1 MLAKVG
7 AYGFL
12 RVVLPLFPDATVEFQ
27 EVILVIALASILYGS
42 VMAFTQTNVRLIAGY
57 SSVAQLG
64 FITAGI
70 FALRADGADGA
81 ILQMV
86 NHGLVV
92 APLFVIVAILVERTG
107 TEDLRE
113 MGGMALRAPVLAALF
128 LIVTLATLAM
138 PGLGQLHRRVLH
150 PQRPLPGEDRL
161 RLRRDHRR
169 RDVGLLRAAPLP
181 ARRCTTAS
189 PRASPRVRSAGATA
203 SSSAPL
209 VLCILGLALYPQ
221 LILQR
226 TAPTPAC
233 RTRVDVAWISGLGV
247 DYSLGIDGLNLFLI
261 LLTAVLWVGGIAF
274 AAFREQE
281 RPQLFFFLMLVA
293 ETATLGSFLA
303 QDLLLFVL
311 FFDFMLVPFYFL
323 FGSWGSDRE
332 GGPTAAAATLKMMI
346 YTLIGSL
353 LMLVAA
359 IAAAIISADGGHL
372 TFSIAAIQQQ
382 GLDVD
387 SQRWIFWFFAAAFL
401 VKMPAFLLHGWMPDA
416 YRAAP
421 LPVLVVFSGVLAKV
435 GAYGFLR
442 VVLPLF
448 PDATVEF
455 QEVILVIALASILYG
470 SVMAF
475 TQTNVR
481 LIAGYS
487 SVAQLGFIT
496 AGIFALRADGA
507 DGAILQMVNHGLVV
521 APLFVIVA
529 ILVERTGT
537 EDIREMGGMALRA
550 PVLAALFLIVALATL
565 AMPGLGQLHRRVLHP
580 QRPLP
585 GEDRLRLH
593 RDQRRRDVGLLR
605 AAPLPARDAQPQ
617 AGRDRLARDRLRD
630 GVVLAPLV
638 LCILALA
645 LYPQLILHRTAPT
658 VQQTVASVTGGDAP
672 EAQLASGR
680 RAECRA

>member
-1 MLAKVG
+1 MINFLLWAPLA
-7 AYGFL
+7 F
-12 RVVLPLFPDATVEFQ
+12 
-27 EVILVIALASILYGS
+27 
-42 VMAFTQTNVRLIAGY
+42 
-57 SSVAQLG
+57 
-64 FITAGI
+64 
-70 FALRADGADGA
+70 
-81 ILQMV
+81 
-86 NHGLVV
+86 GLV
-92 APLFVIVAILVERTG
+92 G
-107 TEDLRE
+107 
-113 MGGMALRAPVLAALF
+113 LF
-128 LIVTLATLAM
+128 LPRRASGWWAVLGTVVTLAIAISLVAGFDSGNS
-138 PGLGQLHRRVLH
+138 GLQH
-150 PQRPLPGEDRL
+150 
-161 RLRRDHRR
+161 
-169 RDVGLLRAAPLP
+169 A
-181 ARRCTTAS
+181 
-189 PRASPRVRSAGATA
+189 
-203 SSSAPL
+203 
-209 VLCILGLALYPQ
+209 
-221 LILQR
+221 
-226 TAPTPAC
+226 
-233 RTRVDVAWISGLGV
+233 VDVAWISGLGV
-247 DYSLGIDGLNLFLI
+247 DYSLGLDGLNLFLV
-261 LLTAVLWVGGIAF
+261 LLTAVLWLGGTAF

-311 FFDFMLVPFYFL
+311 FFDLMLVPFYFL
-323 FGSWGSDRE
+323 FGAWGHDR
-332 GGPTAAAATLKMMI
+332 PQISASAATLKMI
-346 YTLIGSL
+346 VYTLIGSL

-359 IAAAIISADGGHL
+359 IATAIIAADGGHL
-372 TFSIAAIQQQ
+372 TFSIAELQQQ
-382 GLDVD
+382 GIGAG

-421 LPVLVVFSGVLAKV
+421 LPALAVFSGVLAKV

-521 APLFVIVA
+521 APIFVIVA

-565 AMPGLGQLHRRVLHP
+565 AMPGSANFV
-580 QRPLP
+580 
-585 GEDRLRLH
+585 GEFYILNGLFQEKIVFAFIAISGVAMSAYYALRLYQH
-593 RDQRRRDVGLLR
+593 AMHNRKPDGVASREIS
-605 AAPLPARDAQPQ
+605 
-617 AGRDRLARDRLRD
+617 LRD
-630 GVVLAPLV
+630 GIVLAPLV
-638 LCILALA
+638 LCILGLA

-658 VQQTVASVTGGDAP
+658 VQQTVASVTGEPAP
-672 EAQLASGR
+672 EGQLVLTEKE
-680 RAECRA
+680 AERVIEAEVPEPETQTR

>member
-1 MLAKVG
+1 M
-7 AYGFL
+7 
-12 RVVLPLFPDATVEFQ
+12 
-27 EVILVIALASILYGS
+27 INALLW
-42 VMAFTQTNVRLIAGY
+42 
-57 SSVAQLG
+57 
-64 FITAGI
+64 
-70 FALRADGADGA
+70 
-81 ILQMV
+81 
-86 NHGLVV
+86 
-92 APLFVIVAILVERTG
+92 APLAFGIVG
-107 TEDLRE
+107 
-113 MGGMALRAPVLAALF
+113 LF
-128 LIVTLATLAM
+128 LPKRATGWWATLGAVVTLGIAISIAVGFDSGSS
-138 PGLGQLHRRVLH
+138 GLQH
-150 PQRPLPGEDRL
+150 
-161 RLRRDHRR
+161 
-169 RDVGLLRAAPLP
+169 A
-181 ARRCTTAS
+181 
-189 PRASPRVRSAGATA
+189 
-203 SSSAPL
+203 
-209 VLCILGLALYPQ
+209 
-221 LILQR
+221 
-226 TAPTPAC
+226 
-233 RTRVDVAWISGLGV
+233 VDVSWISGLGV

-261 LLTAVLWVGGIAF
+261 LLTAVLWIGGIAF

-346 YTLIGSL
+346 FTLIGSL

-359 IAAAIISADGGHL
+359 VAAAIISADGGHL

-382 GLDVD
+382 GLGVG
-387 SQRWIFWFFAAAFL
+387 SQRWLFWFFTAAFL

-448 PDATVEF
+448 PDATIEF
-455 QEVILVIALASILYG
+455 QEVVLVIALASILYG

-475 TQTNVR
+475 TQTNMR

-537 EDIREMGGMALRA
+537 EDIREVGGMALRA

-565 AMPGLGQLHRRVLHP
+565 AMPGSANFI
-580 QRPLP
+580 
-585 GEDRLRLH
+585 GEFYILNGLFQAKIVFAFVAISGVAMSAYYALRLYQH
-593 RDQRRRDVGLLR
+593 AMHNRPPSQQNNGIASREIGW
-605 AAPLPARDAQPQ
+605 
-617 AGRDRLARDRLRD
+617 RD
-630 GVVLAPLV
+630 GIVLAPLV

-658 VQQTVASVTGGDAP
+658 VQQTVASVTGGSAP
-672 EAQLASGR
+672 EAQLASNNGPTGLKRPNNGR
-680 RAECRA
+680 LRPIDREEP